1 LGQDKE
7 WVIEEPDPGAPS
19 GLEEDKSLSGAQQ
32 ADAGEHGKESSESS
46 RESREEGPA
55 PEAPGAPQREPQAN
69 EKSLESAE
77 RIPEQER
84 GREGDIAE
92 PVQKRMKRAS
102 RKELLELIRRKNA
115 MLIQFDKEVK
125 KTKQDL
131 AIKDDRL
138 LRLAAEFENY
148 KKRTR
153 REWELLQKRANAD
166 LIKEII
172 GGIDN
177 FDRAFAN
184 LGGVDSQLHD
194 GIKLIHAGFLDVL
207 KRAGLKE
214 IEALNQKFDPLYH
227 EAVGEIDS
235 EGMAEGHVAQVVQ
248 KGYTLNDQV
257 LRPARVMVSKKKG

>member
-1 LGQDKE
+1 
-7 WVIEEPDPGAPS
+7 
-19 GLEEDKSLSGAQQ
+19 
-32 ADAGEHGKESSESS
+32 
-46 RESREEGPA
+46 
-55 PEAPGAPQREPQAN
+55 
-69 EKSLESAE
+69 
-77 RIPEQER
+77 
-84 GREGDIAE
+84 
-92 PVQKRMKRAS
+92 
-102 RKELLELIRRKNA
+102 
-115 MLIQFDKEVK
+115 MLIEFDREVK
-125 KTKQDL
+125 KTKHDL
-131 AIKDDRL
+131 EIKDDRL

-172 GGIDN
+172 GGVDN

-194 GIKLIHAGFLDVL
+194 GIKLIQTGFLDVL

-227 EAVGEIDS
+227 EAVGEIDI
-235 EGMAEGHVAQVVQ
+235 EGMEEGHVAQVVQ
-248 KGYTLNDQV
+248 KGYLLNNQV